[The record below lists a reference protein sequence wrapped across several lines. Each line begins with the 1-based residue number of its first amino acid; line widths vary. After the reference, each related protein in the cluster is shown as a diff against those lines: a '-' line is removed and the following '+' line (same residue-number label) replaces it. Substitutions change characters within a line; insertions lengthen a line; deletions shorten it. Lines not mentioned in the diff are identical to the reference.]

1 METVRKVDFFRH
13 PLGDE
18 ELTELK
24 KVFDST
30 FLTKGPVTRQFEEAL
45 AAYLD
50 SEYAAGL
57 NSCTAGLFLSLLA
70 KGIGPG
76 DEVITTPL
84 SFIATANAVLQ
95 TGASVVFVDVEPHTG
110 NINAELIEEA
120 ITPKTKAIIPVHL
133 YGQLCDM
140 KRIRETADKHDL
152 FVLEDAAHA
161 LEASRDGIRVGEL
174 GDAACYSFYATK
186 SIASGEGGAVSTND
200 PELYRRI
207 QALGLH
213 GMTAGAA
220 ERHNGTYIHYDMESL
235 GYNLTMFDI
244 LAAMLLPQ
252 LGKINETWNARQTL
266 YDRYAEALN
275 DLDGLTLPE
284 ILPGAESAY
293 HLFTVW
299 VEPEKRD
306 ELLLTFGEK
315 GIGVTVNYRPIHL
328 MQYYRERFGYKEGM
342 FPVSEL
348 IGASTISLPFYPG
361 IPEEDVDYLFST
373 MRESIRGLPSS
384 SAA

>member
-1 METVRKVDFFRH
+1 MATQRKVDFFRH

-18 ELTELK
+18 ELSELK

-45 AAYLD
+45 ATYLD
-50 SEYAAGL
+50 SDHVAGL

-95 TGASVVFVDVEPHTG
+95 TGASVIFVDVEPHTG
-110 NINAELIEEA
+110 NIDAELIRGA
-120 ITPKTKAIIPVHL
+120 ITHKTKAIIPVHL

-140 KRIRETADKHDL
+140 KRIRAIADKNGL

-161 LEASRDGIRVGEL
+161 LEASRDGVRVGEL

-186 SIASGEGGAVSTND
+186 SIASGEGGAVSTDD
-200 PELYRRI
+200 PELNRRI
-207 QALGLH
+207 QSLALH

-220 ERHNGTYIHYDMESL
+220 ERHNGTYKHYDMELL

-252 LGKINETWNARQTL
+252 LDKISESLQRRKTL
-266 YDRYAEALN
+266 YKLYTDALN
-275 DLDGLTLPE
+275 GLGNLDIPE
-284 ILPGAESAY
+284 IEPGSESAF
-293 HLFTVW
+293 HLFTIW
-299 VEPEKRD
+299 VEQERRD
-306 ELLLTFGEK
+306 ELLLAFGTK

-342 FPVSEL
+342 FPESER
-348 IGASTISLPFYPG
+348 IGASTISLPFYAG
-361 IPEEDVDYLFST
+361 ISEEDVEYLFNIMNELFS
-373 MRESIRGLPSS
+373 
-384 SAA
+384 

>member
-1 METVRKVDFFRH
+1 MGTIRKVDFFRH
-13 PLGDE
+13 PLGDD
-18 ELTELK
+18 ELSELK

-30 FLTKGPVTRQFEEAL
+30 FLTKGPVTRKFEEAL
-45 AAYLD
+45 ATYLD
-50 SEYAAGL
+50 SDHVAGL

-110 NINAELIEEA
+110 NIDAELIEGA
-120 ITPKTKAIIPVHL
+120 ITHKTKAIIPVHL

-140 KRIRETADKHDL
+140 KRIREIADKNDL

-161 LEASRDGIRVGEL
+161 LEASRDGVRVGEL

-200 PELYRRI
+200 PELNRRI
-207 QALGLH
+207 QSLALH

-220 ERHNGTYIHYDMESL
+220 ERHNGTYKHYDMELL
-235 GYNLTMFDI
+235 GFNLTMFDI

-252 LGKINETWNARQTL
+252 LDKISESLQRRKTL
-266 YDRYAEALN
+266 YKLYTEALN
-275 DLDGLTLPE
+275 GLGALDIPE
-284 ILPGAESAY
+284 IDPGAESAF
-293 HLFTVW
+293 HLFTIW
-299 VEPEKRD
+299 VDQEKRD
-306 ELLLTFGEK
+306 ELLLTFGKK

-328 MQYYRERFGYKEGM
+328 MQYYRAQFGYKEGM
-342 FPVSEL
+342 FPVSER
-348 IGASTISLPFYPG
+348 IGASTISLPFYAG
-361 IPEEDVDYLFST
+361 IPEEDVDYLLGVMKELF
-373 MRESIRGLPSS
+373 
-384 SAA
+384 

>member
-1 METVRKVDFFRH
+1 MGTIRKVDFFRH
-13 PLGDE
+13 PLGDD
-18 ELTELK
+18 ELSELK

-30 FLTKGPVTRQFEEAL
+30 FLTKGPVTRKFEEAL
-45 AAYLD
+45 ATYLD
-50 SEYAAGL
+50 SDHVAGL

-110 NINAELIEEA
+110 NIDAELIEGA
-120 ITPKTKAIIPVHL
+120 ITHKTKAIIPVHL

-140 KRIRETADKHDL
+140 KRIREIADKNDL

-161 LEASRDGIRVGEL
+161 LEASRDGVRVGEL

-200 PELYRRI
+200 PELNRRI
-207 QALGLH
+207 QSLALH

-220 ERHNGTYIHYDMESL
+220 ERHNGTYKHYDMELL

-252 LGKINETWNARQTL
+252 LDKISESLRSRKKL
-266 YDRYAEALN
+266 YKLYTDALN
-275 DLDGLTLPE
+275 GLGALDIPE
-284 ILPGAESAY
+284 IDPGAESAF
-293 HLFTVW
+293 HLFTIW
-299 VEPEKRD
+299 VDQEKRD
-306 ELLLTFGEK
+306 ELLLTFGKK

-328 MQYYRERFGYKEGM
+328 MQYYRAQFGYKEGM
-342 FPVSEL
+342 FPVSER
-348 IGASTISLPFYPG
+348 IGASTISLPFYAG
-361 IPEEDVDYLFST
+361 IPEEDVDYLLGVMKELF
-373 MRESIRGLPSS
+373 
-384 SAA
+384 